1 MTTLAEAV
9 KKYNSDIYKRSE
21 LYKGKVI
28 VRRIPY
34 VWSLHGVMETL
45 LRNTME
51 RHSRMTMCGTHWG
64 GVGYLIDREIKRP
77 TLRQA
82 SLSFVKVTSRYE
94 TEPVY
99 SYPITPP
106 DFVIELFNP
115 PNDKNNQFPYPPNIE
130 NDNNDKYWVYKL
142 EDYKRFGVGLLW
154 MVDISKRCV
163 YQYRQADWQPQTY
176 DWNDQLDA
184 RDMLPDFR
192 FRVRDMFELN
202 LDTIFRYPQF
212 DKFTLKTRLVN
223 IGVDV
228 NNLT

>member
-9 KKYNSDIYKRSE
+9 KKYNSHIYKRSE

-34 VWSLHGVMETL
+34 VWSLHGVMENL
-45 LRNTME
+45 LRTVVE
-51 RHSRMTMCGTHWG
+51 RHTRMTLCGRHQG
-64 GVGYLIDREIKRP
+64 GVGYLIDREIKKP

-82 SLSFVKVTSRYE
+82 SLSFVKATSKFEVESDFDY
-94 TEPVY
+94 VV
-99 SYPITPP
+99 TPP

-115 PNDKNNQFPYPPNIE
+115 PNDDRNKFPYPPNIE
-130 NDNNDKYWVYKL
+130 NDNNDKYWIYKL
-142 EDYKRFGVGLLW
+142 EDYKRFGVELLW

-176 DWNDQLDA
+176 DWNDNLDA
-184 RDMLPDFR
+184 SDMLPNFR
-192 FRVRDMFELN
+192 FRVRDIFELN
-202 LDTIFRYPQF
+202 LDSIFRYPQF
-212 DKFTLKTRLVN
+212 DKYTHKIRLMN

-228 NNLT
+228 NKLT